1 MIENTKLLG
10 TIVQTDL
17 KWDLNTANI
26 VKKANMRMELL
37 RKSASFGASH
47 QDLKDIYIIF
57 IRSLLE
63 QSATVWHSSLTDQ
76 NKSDLE
82 RVQKCAVKVILKEEY
97 RGYKSALARLD
108 LLSLDERRE
117 QLCLSF
123 ALKCTK
129 HNKHKNMFPL
139 NQKSHNMQTRFT
151 EKYKVQHA
159 HTERLKSSS
168 IIYMQHLLNEHEVQ
182 NIGHIET

>member
-1 MIENTKLLG
+1 MLINEKKTKTLIFNFTDKYQFTTRLSLKNGKVEVIENTKLLG

-82 RVQKCAVKVILKEEY
+82 RV
-97 RGYKSALARLD
+97 
-108 LLSLDERRE
+108 
-117 QLCLSF
+117 
-123 ALKCTK
+123 
-129 HNKHKNMFPL
+129 
-139 NQKSHNMQTRFT
+139 
-151 EKYKVQHA
+151 
-159 HTERLKSSS
+159 
-168 IIYMQHLLNEHEVQ
+168 
-182 NIGHIET
+182 